1 MLKEMNIIV
10 EEMREVSKVGVGL
23 FKFVVVVFGY
33 CFVVRE
39 IKLKREK
46 VGVIDMIYKVVWDKF
61 NL

>member
-46 VGVIDMIYKVVWDKF
+46 VGVEEMIYKVV
-61 NL
+61 